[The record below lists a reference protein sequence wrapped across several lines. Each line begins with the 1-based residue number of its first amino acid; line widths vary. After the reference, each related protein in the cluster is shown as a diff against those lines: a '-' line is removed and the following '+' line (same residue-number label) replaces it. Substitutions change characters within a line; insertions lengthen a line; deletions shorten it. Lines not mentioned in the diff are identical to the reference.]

1 MNKRAEFYS
10 VSPKMMQILLEQE
23 QQISQQMRASNT
35 LNLCL
40 LELIKLRVSQ
50 INQCAYCIDMHT
62 KDAFEN
68 GESAQRIIGLS
79 AWREMLCYS
88 KHERTAL
95 GWAEL
100 VISDKAVTD
109 EMYQQTLSSI
119 GEQGIVDLTFA
130 VNAINS
136 WNKVARVF
144 KPQVGVYQVKATDKI

>member
-23 QQISQQMRASNT
+23 QQLSRQMRDSNT
-35 LNLCL
+35 LSSCL
-40 LELIKLRVSQ
+40 LELVKLRVSQ

-62 KDAFEN
+62 KDAFES
-68 GESAQRIIGLS
+68 GERAERIIGLS
-79 AWREMLCYS
+79 AWGEMLCYS

-95 GWAEL
+95 AWAEL
-100 VISDKAVTD
+100 VISDKVVTD
-109 EMYQQTLSSI
+109 DMYQQTLTSI

-144 KPQVGVYQVKATDKI
+144 KPQVGVYVAKAKE